1 MIKTAILMLKKWT
14 KFSNLKFQERSI
26 YITTFYK
33 MPKVLNKRQ
42 TSAVTVCAICKT
54 NLISTVF
61 NSKTRQ

>member
-14 KFSNLKFQERSI
+14 KFSNLKKGLFILQ
-26 YITTFYK
+26 
-33 MPKVLNKRQ
+33 VLNKRQ

-54 NLISTVF
+54 SLISTVF